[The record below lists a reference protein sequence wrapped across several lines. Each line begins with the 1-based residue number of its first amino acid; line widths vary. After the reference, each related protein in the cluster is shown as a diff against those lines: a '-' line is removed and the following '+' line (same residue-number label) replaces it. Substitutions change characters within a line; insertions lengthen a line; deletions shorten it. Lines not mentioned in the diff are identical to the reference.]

1 MTNEEFQR
9 IVLQQMAD
17 FKDQLAEVKTQ
28 IGEVRGQLGQVRSQM
43 GEINSQMSEV
53 KGQLDENTQ
62 FIKVFL
68 HRTEELDAKFDGL
81 LHTTVT
87 KDTLANLATKDD
99 VAALDSKLE
108 VLNSRLFH
116 QEAELVRLKR

>member
-17 FKDQLAEVKTQ
+17 FKDQL
-28 IGEVRGQLGQVRSQM
+28 G
-43 GEINSQMSEV
+43 EV

-62 FIKVFL
+62 FIKILL

-87 KDTLANLATKDD
+87 KDTLANLATKEDI
-99 VAALDSKLE
+99 AALDSKFE
-108 VLNSRLFH
+108 VLNSRLFR
-116 QEAELVRLKR
+116 QEAELVRIKAIK